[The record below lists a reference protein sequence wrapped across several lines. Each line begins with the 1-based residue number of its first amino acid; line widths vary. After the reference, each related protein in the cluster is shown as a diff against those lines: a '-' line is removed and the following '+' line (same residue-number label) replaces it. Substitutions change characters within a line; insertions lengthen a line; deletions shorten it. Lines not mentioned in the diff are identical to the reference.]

1 MCTFSESS
9 RVRLGNAVMYIAAR
23 AKYPYK
29 TEVLKLLFLMEER
42 MVQKYHIPMLAIP
55 YSVWRLGPVSVD
67 VFEELSDGPVLLSDF
82 VTLQFNVWSS
92 ERHPSSLE
100 DGRVATDEGK
110 ANGQGIMVKPSRE
123 FDEDEFSD
131 AELEVMAEVMEKY
144 GQMNSEQLIAETH
157 REGSLWFETA
167 KEHGLLDDFA
177 QKRANTSSVVI
188 DMARFLSP
196 ADREYYEESR
206 ELHEFANKTR
216 LEYARC
222 EAQGLSKE
230 ETVETLK
237 ERCDLIGLEDAR
249 KMLLNTVREIYAQ
262 T

>member
-1 MCTFSESS
+1 
-9 RVRLGNAVMYIAAR
+9 MYIAAR

-42 MVQKYHIPMLAIP
+42 MVQKYHVPMLSIP

-67 VFEELSDGPVLLSDF
+67 VFEELSDGPVLLADF
-82 VTLQFNVWSS
+82 VTLQFN
-92 ERHPSSLE
+92 
-100 DGRVATDEGK
+100 
-110 ANGQGIMVKPSRE
+110 GQGIRITPSRE

-144 GQMNSEQLIAETH
+144 GDMNSDQLIAETH

-167 KEHGLLDDFA
+167 KEHGLLEDFD
-177 QKRANTSSVVI
+177 QKRANTSSVII

-196 ADREYYEESR
+196 EDREYYEETR
-206 ELHEFANKTR
+206 ELHESANR
-216 LEYARC
+216 MRVEYARC

-230 ETVETLK
+230 ETVKTLK
-237 ERCDLIGLEDAR
+237 ERMGLIDVET
-249 KMLLNTVREIYAQ
+249 MRENLHQMVKEVYSQA
-262 T
+262 

>member
-42 MVQKYHIPMLAIP
+42 MVQKYHVPMLSIP

-82 VTLQFNVWSS
+82 VTLQFN
-92 ERHPSSLE
+92 
-100 DGRVATDEGK
+100 
-110 ANGQGIMVKPSRE
+110 GQGIMVKPSRE

-144 GQMNSEQLIAETH
+144 GDMNSEQLID
-157 REGSLWFETA
+157 LTA
-167 KEHGLLDDFA
+167 KAPSGARPPRNTACLRTLSRSGPIHPQLLSIWPDSLA
-177 QKRANTSSVVI
+177 LPTASIMR
-188 DMARFLSP
+188 
-196 ADREYYEESR
+196 SR
-206 ELHEFANKTR
+206 ESFMSLPTR
-216 LEYARC
+216 HGWSMPDVR
-222 EAQGLSKE
+222 
-230 ETVETLK
+230 
-237 ERCDLIGLEDAR
+237 RRDWAR
-249 KMLLNTVREIYAQ
+249 KKPLQR
-262 T
+262 